1 MMMIGYRT
9 RYDVTDVDS
18 SWRRVPRHVSILSF
32 VDVASIVA
40 CLAVGAVSGVGDFL
54 DITIHMTK
62 QTKFRRETQ
71 DGENI

>member
-40 CLAVGAVSGVGDFL
+40 CLAVGAVSGVGD
-54 DITIHMTK
+54 ITIHMTK
-62 QTKFRRETQ
+62 QTKFRRETR